1 MEFIKDIFAQSL
13 QTGFINQLIHSNNEY
28 LPQLLVNDKYE
39 GKKVLTTIKRELK
52 GCNEFWFSVA
62 FVTTSGVATL
72 INSLEE
78 LEKKKIKGKILVSQY
93 LNFSQP

>member
-1 MEFIKDIFAQSL
+1 MEFIKDIFSQSL
-13 QTGFINQLIHSNNEY
+13 QTGFINQLIHSKSEY
-28 LPQLLVNDKYE
+28 LPQLLVNNKDE

-52 GCNEFWFSVA
+52 NCYEFWFSDA

-78 LEKKKIKGKILVSQY
+78 LEGKKIKGKKRQ
-93 LNFSQP
+93 